1 MNYNNFRFWILFGLV
16 YLVYWRLDRRRQN
29 TLLLV
34 ASYVFYGAWDY
45 RFLFLIL
52 LSTVI
57 DFIGGLGVAGVEL
70 PARKRR
76 NLGVLLIGSSILLT
90 SGIRYDLLFAG
101 DVAAALP
108 LHARDWAIPLATLF
122 ATVAYGVFLPRL
134 YRLPME
140 QRRKVFLVISMVAN
154 LAILGFF
161 KYCDFFIDSVTRLF
175 DTFGLGT
182 PSWTTL
188 NIDPAGGDQ
197 LLHVPGDELHD
208 RHLSAADRADRG
220 LRRLRAVRRFF
231 PHLVAGP
238 IMRATPSCRRWCRT
252 GAIRVAP
259 APCARG

>member
-1 MNYNNFRFWILFGLV
+1 VNYNNFRFWILFGLV

-90 SGIRYDLLFAG
+90 SGIHYDLLFAG
-101 DVAAALP
+101 DLAAALP

-134 YRLPME
+134 YRLPTE
-140 QRRKVFLVISMVAN
+140 RGARCSSSSAWSRTSRSSASSN
-154 LAILGFF
+154 TAT
-161 KYCDFFIDSVTRLF
+161 SSSTASTRCRHVRA
-175 DTFGLGT
+175 GHA
-182 PSWTTL
+182 SWTTL
-188 NIDPAGGDQ
+188 N
-197 LLHVPGDELHD
+197 
-208 RHLSAADRADRG
+208 
-220 LRRLRAVRRFF
+220 
-231 PHLVAGP
+231 
-238 IMRATPSCRRWCRT
+238 
-252 GAIRVAP
+252 
-259 APCARG
+259 